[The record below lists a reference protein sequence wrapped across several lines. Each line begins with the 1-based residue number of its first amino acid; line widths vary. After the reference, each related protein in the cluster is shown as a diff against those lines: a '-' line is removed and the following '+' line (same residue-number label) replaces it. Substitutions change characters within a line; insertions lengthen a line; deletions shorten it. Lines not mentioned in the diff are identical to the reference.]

1 MGRIRKAKKKN
12 GYSIRR
18 FNETN
23 LFIAKTIDDRFVVL
37 VEESQI

>member
-1 MGRIRKAKKKN
+1 MARIRKTKEN

-18 FNETN
+18 FNDTN

-37 VEESQI
+37 VREFQI